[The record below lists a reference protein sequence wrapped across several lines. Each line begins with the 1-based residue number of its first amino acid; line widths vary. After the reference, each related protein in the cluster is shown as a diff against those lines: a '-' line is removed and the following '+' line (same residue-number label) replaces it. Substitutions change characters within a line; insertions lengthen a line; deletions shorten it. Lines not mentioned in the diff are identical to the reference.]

1 MLTEGGKEAKENRG
15 YLNIDNIEA
24 ELDNEFDNEF
34 NDAGI
39 TLFKY
44 YLLYSSEFTVKNI
57 VSKLLFGSIP
67 GTSSARSLAMSQYPL

>member
-44 YLLYSSEFTVKNI
+44 YKLYSSEFTVKNI

-67 GTSSARSLAMSQYPL
+67 GTSSA